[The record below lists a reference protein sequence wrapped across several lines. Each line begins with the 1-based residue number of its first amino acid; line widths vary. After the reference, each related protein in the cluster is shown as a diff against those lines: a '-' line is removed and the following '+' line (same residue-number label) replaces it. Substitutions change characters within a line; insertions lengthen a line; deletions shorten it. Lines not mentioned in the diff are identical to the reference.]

1 MFYKVILKENN
12 REWVI
17 KSERIFYYLSNIR

>member
-17 KSERIFYYLSNIR
+17 KSERIFYYLSKIR